1 MKTKIVK
8 SKSKKEPDL
17 YHELLNAREVER
29 QAAKYRIELE
39 EKIFESVKSRL
50 KKTEGQETIEDGD
63 YSITVNQPMNYK
75 LDAEKYRALAESLP
89 EPVQF
94 HRVKL
99 EIDKTKYKNI
109 LELADQRLL
118 SKIHDCVSATP
129 GKVSIAV
136 NIKEVE

>member
-1 MKTKIVK
+1 
-8 SKSKKEPDL
+8 
-17 YHELLNAREVER
+17 LNAREIER

-39 EKIFESVKSRL
+39 EKIFSSIRSRL
-50 KKTEGQETIEDGD
+50 KKSEGQETIEDGN

-75 LDAEKYRALAESLP
+75 LDAEKYRALAETLP
-89 EPVQF
+89 EPLQF

-118 SKIHDCVSATP
+118 SKIHECVSATP